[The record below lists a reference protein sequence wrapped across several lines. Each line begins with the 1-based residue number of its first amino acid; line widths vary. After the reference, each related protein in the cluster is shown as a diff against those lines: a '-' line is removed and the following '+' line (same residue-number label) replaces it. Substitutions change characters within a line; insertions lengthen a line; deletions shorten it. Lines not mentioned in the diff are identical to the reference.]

1 MKQLTINIK
10 DNKYSFFLELLKSM
24 DFVTVA
30 DSDDWFD
37 TISEN
42 DKKAINKGIEDI
54 ENGRIHSHE
63 DVIASAKKRISELK
77 NSK

>member
-24 DFVTVA
+24 DFVSVA
-30 DSDDWFD
+30 NSDDWFD
-37 TISEN
+37 NISEN

-54 ENGRIHSHE
+54 ENGKIHSHE
-63 DVIASAKKRISELK
+63 DVMASAKKRISELK
-77 NSK
+77 